1 MQLKNHRDLWSGV
14 MFAIIGIIFM
24 ILSKQYAIG
33 TSAKM
38 GPGYFPMVLGGLLTL
53 IGLLIAAGAF
63 AKSAHN
69 LKLSPVGWRELSL
82 ILLSVAA
89 FAFLLGKL
97 GMVLSVTVMILI
109 AAVASHE
116 FKLKDT
122 LISIVVLVL
131 LAYLMFVKG
140 LELQFPV
147 WPKFLT
153 N

>member
-1 MQLKNHRDLWSGV
+1 VQLKNHRDLWAGL
-14 MFAIIGIIFM
+14 MFAAIGIIFM
-24 ILSKQYAIG
+24 VLSKQYSIG

-53 IGLLIAAGAF
+53 FGLIIVAGAF
-63 AKSAHN
+63 GKKAAS
-69 LKLSPVGWRELSL
+69 LKLSPVGWREF
-82 ILLSVAA
+82 LLLLASVAV
-89 FAFLLGKL
+89 FAVALPRL
-97 GMVLSVTVMILI
+97 GMVIAVTLLILI
-109 AAVASHE
+109 SAVASHE

-131 LAYLMFVKG
+131 LAYGMFVKG

-147 WPKFLT
+147 WPKFLM

>member
-1 MQLKNHRDLWSGV
+1 MQLRNHRDLWAGL
-14 MFAIIGIIFM
+14 MFAVIGIIFM
-24 ILSKQYAIG
+24 ILSKQYSIG

-38 GPGYFPMVLGGLLTL
+38 GPGYFPMVLGGLMTL
-53 IGLLIAAGAF
+53 FGVIITLGAF
-63 AKSAHN
+63 SGKAEV
-69 LKLSPVGWRELSL
+69 LKLSPVGWREF
-82 ILLSVAA
+82 ILLLASVAV
-89 FAFLLGKL
+89 FAIALPRL
-97 GMVLSVTVMILI
+97 GMVISVALLILI
-109 AAVASHE
+109 SAVASHE

-131 LAYLMFVKG
+131 LAYGMFVKG

>member
-1 MQLKNHRDLWSGV
+1 MQLRNHRDLWAGL
-14 MFAIIGIIFM
+14 MFAIIGIVFM
-24 ILSKQYAIG
+24 ILSKQYSIG

-38 GPGYFPMVLGGLLTL
+38 GPGYFPMVLGGLMTL
-53 IGLLIAAGAF
+53 FGVIIALGAF
-63 AKSAHN
+63 HGKAQL
-69 LKLSPVGWRELSL
+69 LKLSPVGWREF
-82 ILLSVAA
+82 ILLLASVIV
-89 FAFLLGKL
+89 FAIALPRL
-97 GMVLSVTVMILI
+97 GMVISVVLLIMISAL
-109 AAVASHE
+109 ASHE

-131 LAYLMFVKG
+131 LAYGMFVKG

>member
-1 MQLKNHRDLWSGV
+1 VQLRNHRDLWAGL
-14 MFAIIGIIFM
+14 MFAVIGIIFM
-24 ILSKQYAIG
+24 ILSKQYSIG

-38 GPGYFPMVLGGLLTL
+38 GPGYFPMVLGGLMTL
-53 IGLLIAAGAF
+53 FGVIIALGAF
-63 AKSAHN
+63 SGKAQM
-69 LKLSPVGWRELSL
+69 LKLSPVGWREF
-82 ILLSVAA
+82 ILLLASVAV
-89 FAFLLGKL
+89 FAIALPRL
-97 GMVLSVTVMILI
+97 GMVISVALLIL
-109 AAVASHE
+109 AVASHE

-131 LAYLMFVKG
+131 LAYGMFVKG

>member
-1 MQLKNHRDLWSGV
+1 
-14 MFAIIGIIFM
+14 MFAVIGIIFM
-24 ILSKQYAIG
+24 ILSKQYSIG

-38 GPGYFPMVLGGLLTL
+38 GPGYFPMVLGGLMTL
-53 IGLLIAAGAF
+53 FGVIIALGAF
-63 AKSAHN
+63 SGKAQM
-69 LKLSPVGWRELSL
+69 LKLSPVGWREF
-82 ILLSVAA
+82 ILLLASVAV
-89 FAFLLGKL
+89 FAIALPRL
-97 GMVLSVTVMILI
+97 GMVISVALLILI
-109 AAVASHE
+109 SAVASHE

-131 LAYLMFVKG
+131 LAYGMFVKG

>member
-1 MQLKNHRDLWSGV
+1 MQLRNHRDLWAGL
-14 MFAIIGIIFM
+14 MFAVIGIIFM
-24 ILSKQYAIG
+24 ILSKQYSIG

-38 GPGYFPMVLGGLLTL
+38 GPGYFPMVLGGLMTL
-53 IGLLIAAGAF
+53 FGVIIAAGAF
-63 AKSAHN
+63 SGKAQM
-69 LKLSPVGWRELSL
+69 LKLSPVGWREF
-82 ILLSVAA
+82 ILLLVSVIV
-89 FAFLLGKL
+89 FAVALPRL
-97 GMVLSVTVMILI
+97 GMVISVALLIMI

-131 LAYLMFVKG
+131 LAYGMFVKG

>member
-82 ILLSVAA
+82 ILVSVAA

>member
-1 MQLKNHRDLWSGV
+1 MQLRNHRDLWAGL

-24 ILSKQYAIG
+24 ILSKQYSIG

-38 GPGYFPMVLGGLLTL
+38 GPGYFPMVLGGLMTL
-53 IGLLIAAGAF
+53 FGVIITLGAYSGK
-63 AKSAHN
+63 AEM
-69 LKLSPVGWRELSL
+69 LKLSPVGWREF
-82 ILLSVAA
+82 ILLLASVIV
-89 FAFLLGKL
+89 FAIALPRL
-97 GMVLSVTVMILI
+97 GMVISVALLILI
-109 AAVASHE
+109 SAIASHE

-131 LAYLMFVKG
+131 LAYGMFVKG